1 MTADFAPLDA
11 QWVIN
16 AFIEKTTI
24 WEKPGTYWWDDFVNA
39 NGVIDTG
46 FLDDLDYTTEA
57 QKLLQDNVKYLKR
70 AWDVRLASTTIKEEI
85 KFDRD
90 LLRGYCQSDYPRFSI
105 TIESD
110 DRDEELT
117 YFQPDSHDEL
127 VDYIEDDLYCEI
139 LDWVRD
145 WEVIGRVVVKLQWD
159 YEAHMAPIQSTT
171 IDTLY
176 EGYVGKW
183 SDGNIKITD
192 EPDEDEPVC
201 CKCGTDDE
209 TAVEQCHKCEKY
221 MCVDCDEGEMGTYD
235 VDGHTYCYDCHPVD
249 DNEPDAS
256 NP

>member
-1 MTADFAPLDA
+1 MTADFANLDA

-24 WEKPGTYWWDDFVNA
+24 WEKPGTYWWDDFVDA

-46 FLDDLDYTTEA
+46 FLDDLDFTTES
-57 QKLLQDNVKYLKR
+57 QKLLQDNVKHLKR
-70 AWDVRLASTTIKEEI
+70 DWDVKLATTTIKEEI

-90 LLRGYCQSDYPRFSI
+90 LLRGYGTSDYPRFSI
-105 TIESD
+105 VMTEP
-110 DRDEELT
+110 EPYEFT

-127 VDYIEDDLYCEI
+127 VDYIEYDLYSEI
-139 LDWVRD
+139 LDYVRD
-145 WEVIGRVVVKLQWD
+145 CEVIGRVVVELQWD
-159 YEAHMAPIQSTT
+159 YEVVGKPIQSDT

-192 EPDEDEPVC
+192 EPD
-201 CKCGTDDE
+201 DD
-209 TAVEQCHKCEKY
+209 
-221 MCVDCDEGEMGTYD
+221 
-235 VDGHTYCYDCHPVD
+235 
-249 DNEPDAS
+249 EPDAS